1 MVGSSSHEDGS
12 SARRSLIR
20 MKRALAWTIACIIR
34 MKRAFAWTIAFI
46 ILIALVCWATR
57 WAHRSGLVSSVWHR
71 WQGTSGTDQFLPIG
85 LAVVALLA
93 LLILWKVP
101 HWQVGRATDLSSKE
115 RFDCINE
122 ARKTLATILGGTV
135 LLAGF
140 YSTWQNIKIAQEGQI
155 TDRFTKAVD
164 QLGAVDTKGEKNV
177 EVRLGGIYAL
187 ARIADQ
193 SKRDHMPIMNVLCAY
208 LRKNDLN
215 TRSKKSDN
223 PLGEVTV
230 LGAQNILEQTGPSQ
244 DIQAILTVLGTRN
257 RGYETEDFNLDL
269 RGTNLTG
276 ANLDATN
283 FSGAYLAAA
292 NLYVA
297 DFRGADLHEADFTA
311 AYLISTR
318 FTDADLHGATFTFAN
333 LSGAYLDR
341 ANLSRANLEGADL
354 SDAYLD
360 GTDLRGAHLS
370 GVKLK
375 WTRFYRADFRGTDL
389 QMMDFDEAKLDGA
402 DLRGAD
408 LHNARNVTQQRIEAT
423 KGDSS
428 TRLPEG
434 LHMPEGWKQR

>member
-1 MVGSSSHEDGS
+1 MVDSSSHEGGA

-20 MKRALAWTIACIIR
+20 MKRAFAWTIACII
-34 MKRAFAWTIAFI
+34 
-46 ILIALVCWATR
+46 LIALVRWATW
-57 WAHRSGLVSSVWHR
+57 WAHKSGLSSSVWHR
-71 WQGTSGTDQFLPIG
+71 WRGTIVTDGFLPIG
-85 LAVVALLA
+85 LAAVALLA

-155 TDRFTKAVD
+155 TDRFTKAID
-164 QLGAVDTKGEKNV
+164 QLGAVDTKGEKKV

-193 SKRDHMPIMNVLCAY
+193 SKKDHTPIMDVLCAY
-208 LRKNDLN
+208 LRENDPN
-215 TRSKKSDN
+215 TPSKKSDD
-223 PLGEVTV
+223 PLGKVTV
-230 LGAQNILEQTGPSQ
+230 LGAQNRLVHTGPSQ
-244 DIQAILTVLGTRN
+244 DTQAILTVLGTRN
-257 RGYETEDFNLDL
+257 RGYETEDYYLDL

-283 FSGAYLAAA
+283 FSGADLAAA

-297 DFRGADLHEADFTA
+297 EFERADLHEADFTA
-311 AYLISTR
+311 AYLVSAKFVR
-318 FTDADLHGATFTFAN
+318 ADLHGATFTSAN
-333 LSGAYLDR
+333 LTGAYLDR
-341 ANLSRANLEGADL
+341 ANLSGAGLEGADL

-360 GTDLRGAHLS
+360 DADLRGAHLS
-370 GVKLK
+370 GVKLRS
-375 WTRFYRADFRGTDL
+375 TRFYRADLRGTDL
-389 QMMDFDEAKLDGA
+389 QMMDFDNANLDGA

-434 LHMPEGWKQR
+434 LHMPEGWKHR